1 MQGLLQRSRLV
12 ILLRILSKGLVETK
26 AQSLLPRLRRSTQKR
41 SHHRVTSSLL
51 SRTSTRLGPVLGP
64 LTLSPTFNKT
74 PVLVGLVP
82 VSFSL
87 VEAAPTEQGGA
98 ADQEQGGA
106 TPPEKGGATP
116 GKGTPP
122 TTEQATPPPPQ
133 HVFRDNWSQLS
144 RDKLVDKVKGV
155 IYGQAIGD
163 ALGSTRL
170 TYFVVYWLLSITG
183 LATEFMNKTEAA
195 HYYGKEGPSHY
206 SQIIHDFHRSRF
218 PSSVPLGVYT

>member
-12 ILLRILSKGLVETK
+12 RQTILLRVLSRGLVETK

-98 ADQEQGGA
+98 ASPEQ
-106 TPPEKGGATP
+106 GGATP
-116 GKGTPP
+116 GKGTPPTTEQSQTTP

-170 TYFVVYWLLSITG
+170 TYFVVYFVLVT
-183 LATEFMNKTEAA
+183 F
-195 HYYGKEGPSHY
+195 YY
-206 SQIIHDFHRSRF
+206 RS
-218 PSSVPLGVYT
+218 SD

>member
-122 TTEQATPPPPQ
+122 TTEQSQTTPTTEQATPPPPQ

-170 TYFVVYWLLSITG
+170 TYFVVYFVLVT
-183 LATEFMNKTEAA
+183 F
-195 HYYGKEGPSHY
+195 YY
-206 SQIIHDFHRSRF
+206 RS
-218 PSSVPLGVYT
+218 SD

>member
-1 MQGLLQRSRLV
+1 M
-12 ILLRILSKGLVETK
+12 
-26 AQSLLPRLRRSTQKR
+26 
-41 SHHRVTSSLL
+41 
-51 SRTSTRLGPVLGP
+51 
-64 LTLSPTFNKT
+64 
-74 PVLVGLVP
+74 P

-106 TPPEKGGATP
+106 TTPEQGGAASPEQGGATP